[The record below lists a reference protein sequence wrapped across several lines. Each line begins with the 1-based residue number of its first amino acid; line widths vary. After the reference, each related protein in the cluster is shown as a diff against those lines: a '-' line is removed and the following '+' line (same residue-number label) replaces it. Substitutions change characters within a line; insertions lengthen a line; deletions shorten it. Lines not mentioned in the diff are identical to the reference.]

1 MPLRR
6 RPAERDPTTGPADG
20 APAGDGVSP
29 HDARGRAAESRV
41 AVSTAEDRCFV
52 HSDCVR
58 RRPGRWIKPFVGVP
72 VALAIMSTLGA
83 GTVRA
88 DNTLESSE
96 PADGSTLE
104 AAPSEVVLRF
114 VDPVDPA
121 TVTIELVAAD
131 ESSTALPNPAQ
142 GADDRSVRA
151 ALPSGLSG
159 LTTVRWKMV
168 ATDGHVMSGRFT
180 FTVGSGAGSTTS
192 TVGPGG
198 DEGPGGI
205 VDESPGGPTYGQSTP
220 EVVRWMN
227 RLAGYLALIAVGG
240 LVVAEMFF
248 ASGVLHQ
255 RRAETV
261 IRVGAAALVISPLVQ
276 TLSFVGD
283 VRGTGFIAAIPHVFG
298 AFDTTPG
305 SMMLMRTVIGG
316 VLAYLLL
323 IALPRDGSR
332 TLSMMVLGCGGLY
345 LFTLAYAG
353 HSRSKGAP
361 WLGVPLDVAHT
372 AAAVAWLG
380 GLVALLVVALPGAD
394 GARAAVMFQRFSG
407 VARLSVMVIVGTGIV
422 QALRLHTG
430 ILTLVTTTHGRLLVL
445 KIALVVGMLRIADLN
460 RRRLERRRGPEPRA
474 TVSPRLVR
482 ASLTEAAV
490 GALVVAVTA
499 ALVTSSF

>member
-1 MPLRR
+1 MSSVV
-6 RPAERDPTTGPADG
+6 EC
-20 APAGDGVSP
+20 
-29 HDARGRAAESRV
+29 
-41 AVSTAEDRCFV
+41 CFV
-52 HSDCVR
+52 HSGCVR
-58 RRPGRWIKPFVGVP
+58 RRLGRWIKALFVVP
-72 VALAIMSTLGA
+72 ILTAIASTMWVAE
-83 GTVRA
+83 VRA

-96 PADGSTLE
+96 PADGSNLE
-104 AAPSEVVLRF
+104 TAPAEVILRF

-142 GADDRSVRA
+142 GSDERSVRA
-151 ALPSGLSG
+151 TLPSGLTG

-168 ATDGHVMSGRFT
+168 AADGHVMSGRFR
-180 FTVGSGAGSTTS
+180 FTIGSGTASTTS
-192 TVGPGG
+192 TVASGG
-198 DEGPGGI
+198 VDDAGSGGA
-205 VDESPGGPTYGQSTP
+205 PGGPPDGPSYGESTP
-220 EVVRWMN
+220 EVVRWAN
-227 RLAGYLALIAVGG
+227 RLAGYLALLAVGG

-261 IRVGAAALVISPLVQ
+261 IRVGSAALVLSPLVQ

-283 VRGTGFIAAIPHVFG
+283 VRGTGFLAAIPHVFG

-305 SMMLMRTVIGG
+305 SMMLMRTLIGG

-361 WLGVPLDVAHT
+361 WLGVPVDVAHT
-372 AAAVAWLG
+372 AGAVAWLG
-380 GLVALLVVALPGAD
+380 GLFALLVVALPGAD
-394 GARAAVMFQRFSG
+394 GARAAMMFQKFSG
-407 VARLSVMVIVGTGIV
+407 VARMSVMVIVGTGIV

-430 ILTLVTTTHGRLLVL
+430 ITTLVTTTHGRLLVL

-460 RRRLERRRGPEPRA
+460 RRRLERRRGPDPRPM
-474 TVSPRLVR
+474 VSTRLVR

-499 ALVTSSF
+499 ALVTASF